1 MDKMSHEQKVQALFI
16 TLVQQYQMQAWI
28 SLGKLKNPVTDKIE
42 RNLDLAKMSIDML
55 DMLKEKTRGNLSQEE
70 NRLLEQTLADLKLNY
85 VDEYE
90 KDRKAKEEAAEQK
103 EKEPIKEEPVT
114 ESEKQSGGESEKKE
128 KKAEKKKTQ

>member
-1 MDKMSHEQKVQALFI
+1 MEKMSHEQKVQALFI

-55 DMLKEKTRGNLSQEE
+55 DMLKEKTRGNLSEE
-70 NRLLEQTLADLKLNY
+70 ETRMLDQTLADLKLNY

-90 KDRKAKEEAAEQK
+90 KDKKAKEQAAE
-103 EKEPIKEEPVT
+103 EKKEEPAQK
-114 ESEKQSGGESEKKE
+114 SEEKSGGGSEAKDASAEKGKKE
-128 KKAEKKKTQ
+128 KK

>member
-1 MDKMSHEQKVQALFI
+1 MEKMSHEQKVQALFI

-70 NRLLEQTLADLKLNY
+70 TRLLDQTLADLKLNY

-90 KDRKAKEEAAEQK
+90 KDRKAREQAAE
-103 EKEPIKEEPVT
+103 EKKEEPARKGDDT
-114 ESEKQSGGESEKKE
+114 SGEETKAKDTPKAKQKKE
-128 KKAEKKKTQ
+128 KK